1 MSDYFQMKFTDTGD
15 FKACS
20 EAEKWC
26 NERGLS
32 VGGLQGPSPRGIL
45 LGSYNIQK
53 WRNLSE
59 EDKDALDGEMTGNMR
74 EGPVVVTLKN
84 LPHLQGVT
92 EAPIDSHFEAQRSS

>member
-1 MSDYFQMKFTDTGD
+1 MSNYFQKKFTDTGD
-15 FKACS
+15 FKANA

-26 NERGLS
+26 EERGLS
-32 VGGLQGPSPRGIL
+32 VGDMQGPAPRGIL
-45 LGSYNIQK
+45 LGKVAIQK

-84 LPHLQGVT
+84 LPHLHFII
-92 EAPIDSHFEAQRSS
+92 EANS